1 MSNRR
6 DSAHWSAGDTHRR
19 PSPRKAQRLS
29 STYTVPSSAPRLHTS
44 GSDEIARLHRQMHS
58 APPVPSD
65 SSSLWQRLARH
76 WQLSALTV
84 VVIFA
89 GLGAVSAVSL
99 FRIPNLPNCRAIFWP
114 TASAS
119 TRLQC
124 ADAYAAQGEVDSLLA
139 AIDLIDG
146 LPQDHPLRA
155 EINERIEVWAE
166 QILDLAEQTFH
177 QGKLDQAIA
186 IAQRIPQ
193 DTSAA
198 QQVRTRV
205 SRWKETWEE
214 AEAIYEAAQAEL
226 EQKNFR
232 EAFAKATQL
241 LSVGNDY
248 WETTQY
254 EALTQLISQARQDL
268 NRLGQARRLGQRG
281 TLEGFQE
288 AFKLVA
294 SIDPDSPLHR
304 EAQRVLRQLGRE
316 VLDAAE
322 AALKREDASTATQL
336 LNLVPREAGLRA
348 EISDFYVIIQA
359 YELAWRDTVAG
370 LEAGIQRLQSIGQD
384 QPLYARAQGLMQRW
398 QSQIEG
404 LSKLEWARRLADP
417 GTVSDL
423 RAAISEADQIS
434 RTSPAWS
441 EAERQIDRWQRQI
454 ETIEDGPI
462 LERAKGLARGG
473 DLQALRTA
481 IQEARRIEPGR
492 VLYREA
498 QDQIDQWTAQI
509 QRQEDE
515 PLLRQARQLANAG
528 RYSEAVTVAAR
539 IGAGRVLYDEAQG
552 EIQAWRRKVQ
562 GQQQLQRAYQVA
574 QQGTVDALVEA
585 IDLAQQIPAD
595 SSESAAAVGAANQ
608 WSWDL
613 LRVAETE
620 ARYDLN
626 RAIAIAQR
634 IPPRTEAYAQA
645 QLRLQEWQDQAP

>member
-6 DSAHWSAGDTHRR
+6 DSAHW
-19 PSPRKAQRLS
+19 PRKAQRLS
-29 STYTVPSSAPRLHTS
+29 STYTVPSSASRHQAT
-44 GSDEIARLHRQMHS
+44 GSDEIARLHRQMQS
-58 APPVPSD
+58 APPRSSD
-65 SSSLWQRLARH
+65 SLSPWQRLARH
-76 WQLSALTV
+76 WQLWALMTV
-84 VVIFA
+84 ALFT

-124 ADAYAAQGEVDSLLA
+124 ADAYAGQGDVDSLLA

-146 LPQDHPLRA
+146 LPSDHPLRA
-155 EINERIEVWAE
+155 EINERIEAWAE
-166 QILDLAEQTFH
+166 QILDRAEETFH
-177 QGKLDQAIA
+177 QGELDRAIA
-186 IAQRIPQ
+186 IAGRIPQ

-198 QQVRTRV
+198 QQVTDRV
-205 SRWKETWEE
+205 RRWKGIWQE
-214 AEAIYEAAQAEL
+214 AEAIYEAAQSEL

-232 EAFAKATQL
+232 QAFAKATQL

-281 TLEGFQE
+281 TLEAFQE
-288 AFKLVA
+288 AFKLIA
-294 SIDPDSPLHR
+294 SIAPESPLHR
-304 EAQRVLRQLGRE
+304 EAQRLLKELGRD

-322 AALKREDASTATQL
+322 AALKRDNTSTATRL
-336 LNLVPREAGLRA
+336 LNLIPRQAGLRA
-348 EISDFYVIIQA
+348 EISDFHVIIQA
-359 YELAWRDTVAG
+359 YELAGQDTVAG
-370 LEAGIQRLQSIGQD
+370 LEAGIQRLQSIGRD

-417 GTVSDL
+417 GTVNDL

-434 RTSPAWS
+434 RTSPTWS

-462 LERAKGLARGG
+462 LERARGLAQLG
-473 DLQALRTA
+473 DSSSLRA
-481 IQEARRIEPGR
+481 AVQEARRIEPGR
-492 VLYREA
+492 ALYGEA
-498 QDQIDQWTAQI
+498 QEYVDQWSAQI

-515 PLLRQARQLANAG
+515 PLLRQARQLADAG
-528 RYSEAVTVAAR
+528 RYSDAVAMASQ
-539 IGAGRVLYDEAQG
+539 ISSGRALYGEAQG
-552 EIQAWRRKVQ
+552 DIQAWRRKLQ
-562 GQQQLQRAYQVA
+562 GQQQLQQAYQVA

-585 IDLAQQIPAD
+585 IELAQEVPAN
-595 SSESAAAVGAANQ
+595 STEATAATGAANR

-645 QLRLQEWQDQAP
+645 QLRLRDWQDQAP